1 MACSTQMEEVGKNGG
16 RRKEEE
22 RGASLYTGQGC
33 HPHWLVPL
41 SSSGVGVGKGG
52 LLSDK
57 GANNNDALVKQ
68 QGTKRLPQSEVISV
82 CRGVLK
88 GANSTGTLLI
98 YKGASTI
105 GTLLDSQ
112 SSSLFLID
120 GWRPTTT

>member
-1 MACSTQMEEVGKNGG
+1 MG
-16 RRKEEE
+16 EEE
-22 RGASLYTGQGC
+22 RRKKGVQAYIQGKGAILIGWFPYPVAGWVWGR
-33 HPHWLVPL
+33 
-41 SSSGVGVGKGG
+41 GGG

-105 GTLLDSQ
+105 GALLDSQ

>member
-1 MACSTQMEEVGKNGG
+1 MKEVGKNGG

-22 RGASLYTGQGC
+22 RGASLYIGQGC

-41 SSSGVGVGKGG
+41 SSSGVGVGE
-52 LLSDK
+52 